1 MLGSRPE
8 GEGLMGEEIR
18 LSFNARRIMAALRTG
33 GPQSRAEV
41 ARLLDISPPTVTRLA
56 ADLLRDGHLSELP
69 DPARDGLKGYP
80 AKLLS
85 IVPGSLFAA
94 GVYIDPDRIMTCI
107 SDLSGDALSHVEIP
121 MGERSFAGIMT
132 VAGESVRDQI
142 ARLGIDPARVA
153 GCGVSY
159 PGQYSQNRDQVLRI
173 RQFADWPSINV
184 ARDLAPY
191 FGMPVHHMNDA
202 KAACLAELYYGVCT
216 DVQNF
221 CYIWLSYGIG
231 GGAVIGQRPYLG
243 SDNRAAEWGGL
254 FPKSQMRP
262 SGQDLLD
269 RLAAADVPVRRL
281 SDLTDA
287 HLEHPVVQEW
297 RDRAVVQLQ
306 WLCLVIART
315 YSPDAIVFGGTLHN
329 SLIQGF
335 IDTIAAAPQLGE
347 DYIFAAPQLLR
358 ARMDALPQ
366 LGAAALPFH
375 DLLDPS
381 AYAGPARK
389 GW

>member
-1 MLGSRPE
+1 
-8 GEGLMGEEIR
+8 MGEDIR
-18 LSFNARRIMAALRTG
+18 LSFNARRIMAALRST
-33 GPQSRAEV
+33 GPQSRADV
-41 ARLLDISPPTVTRLA
+41 ARLLDLSPPTVTRLT
-56 ADLLRDGHLSELP
+56 ADLLREGHLAELP
-69 DPARDGLKGYP
+69 DPARDGQKGYP

-107 SDLSGDALSHVEIP
+107 SDLSGAALSHVEMP
-121 MGERSFAGIMT
+121 MGERSFGDIMADAGD
-132 VAGESVRDQI
+132 SLRNQI
-142 ARLGIDPARVA
+142 ARLGIDPARIA

-159 PGQYSQNRDQVLRI
+159 PGQYSQNPAHVLRI

-184 ARDLAPY
+184 ARDLTPY

-231 GGAVIGQRPYLG
+231 GGAVIGQRPYIG
-243 SDNRAAEWGGL
+243 SNNRAAEWGGL

-269 RLAAADVPVRRL
+269 RLQAARVPVQRL
-281 SDLTDA
+281 SDLNDD
-287 HLEHPVVQEW
+287 HLDHPVVQEW
-297 RDRAVVQLQ
+297 RARAVVQLQ

-315 YSPDAIVFGGTLHN
+315 YSPDAIVFGGTLHTA
-329 SLIQGF
+329 LIDGF
-335 IDTIAAAPQLGE
+335 IETIAAAPQLGE
-347 DYIFAAPQLLR
+347 DYIFAPPQMLR

-375 DLLDPS
+375 HLLDPS
-381 AYAGPARK
+381 PYAGPASK